1 MKVSREQA
9 AENRSRVVDTA
20 ARLFRERGFSGIGVA
35 DLMKDAGLTH
45 GGFYGQFGSKEVLL
59 DEACARAFEVSAQ
72 DWEKLLAQSPTDPLA
87 TVVDS
92 YLSTRHR
99 DLPGRGCAIAALGA
113 DVARQSPAARHGLTE
128 GVRTMLGKLA
138 GLMPGRSNA
147 AKREKALAAYAS
159 MVGALV
165 LARAVDDPE
174 LSEDFLRATAA
185 SLRGA

>member
-20 ARLFRERGFSGIGVA
+20 ARLFRERGFAGIGVA

-59 DEACARAFEVSAQ
+59 DEACARAFEVSSQ
-72 DWEKLLAQSPTDPLA
+72 DWEKLLAQSPADPLA
-87 TVVDS
+87 RVVDS
-92 YLSTRHR
+92 YLSPAHR
-99 DLPGRGCAIAALGA
+99 DRPGRGCAVAALGA
-113 DVARQSPAARHGLTE
+113 DVARQGPAARQGLTE

-138 GLMPGRSNA
+138 ELIPGRSNS
-147 AKREKALAAYAS
+147 AKREKALVAYAS

-174 LSEDFLRATAA
+174 LSEDFMRATAA
-185 SLRGA
+185 SVRAL